1 MSKLKKTPLTKFIEV
16 IEENREHFEDKGFLH
31 FLLDAG
37 SSFLE
42 KEKKAIAKAY
52 NSGISDCI
60 LNTKNDIK
68 CLDGYNAFGLVY
80 LDKTKTSNRKNEIN
94 NSIKSLI
101 ETLEKLSELEK
112 DLTINESKDVQKS
125 VSEKV
130 TEKEQS
136 NDAKIEEFCK
146 TLSET
151 PININKDSDV
161 SNEKQVEEL
170 LMKRLQEVGIEPKS
184 VQIIKL

>member
-42 KEKKAIAKAY
+42 KEKKAISKAY
-52 NSGISDCI
+52 NSGVSDCI
-60 LNTKNDIK
+60 QNTKNDTK
-68 CLDGYNAFGLVY
+68 CLDGYDAFGLVY
-80 LDKTKTSNRKNEIN
+80 SDRTKTSNRKDEIN
-94 NSIKSLI
+94 NSIKSLL
-101 ETLEKLSELEK
+101 ETLGKIRELEK
-112 DLTINESKDVQKS
+112 DLSNDVEETI
-125 VSEKV
+125 SEKV

-161 SNEKQVEEL
+161 STEKQVEEL